1 MILGGRRASDKEF
14 RAPIAAILVC
24 KQHAE
29 NVLGGKGNSTC
40 SFFIGR
46 GGSVFGRGYALRSL
60 ELAEGFAGD
69 PEAGWRF
76 LRDRQS
82 RAGIQP
88 SNRQWPHRWSPP
100 GPSSSGLLPYA
111 QSIAGDHARAK
122 SAQSFPCPW
131 PRHREAIRA
140 RALLPPEVSP
150 QIRSCESK

>member
-69 PEAGWRF
+69 PEDQELLGR
-76 LRDRQS
+76 
-82 RAGIQP
+82 GIVLGR
-88 SNRQWPHRWSPP
+88 NT
-100 GPSSSGLLPYA
+100 
-111 QSIAGDHARAK
+111 
-122 SAQSFPCPW
+122 SADG
-131 PRHREAIRA
+131 
-140 RALLPPEVSP
+140 
-150 QIRSCESK
+150 